1 MDEEKIMLL
10 LFLFACE
17 KCAMRKRN
25 DPNALCAKQV
35 EAGSESRRAT
45 VWAESLLSKKNA
57 QVAGGGQPALRRVK
71 RERSFSMSRVALYG
85 KNYSK

>member
-17 KCAMRKRN
+17 KCAMRERN
-25 DPNALCAKQV
+25 GPNALCAKQV
-35 EAGSESRRAT
+35 EAGSEPRRAT

-57 QVAGGGQPALRRVK
+57 QVAGGHNLR
-71 RERSFSMSRVALYG
+71 
-85 KNYSK
+85 

>member
-17 KCAMRKRN
+17 KCAMRERN
-25 DPNALCAKQV
+25 GPNALCAKQV

-57 QVAGGGQPALRRVK
+57 QVAGGATCAK
-71 RERSFSMSRVALYG
+71 TSEAREEFLDVTRCIIRQKLF
-85 KNYSK
+85 